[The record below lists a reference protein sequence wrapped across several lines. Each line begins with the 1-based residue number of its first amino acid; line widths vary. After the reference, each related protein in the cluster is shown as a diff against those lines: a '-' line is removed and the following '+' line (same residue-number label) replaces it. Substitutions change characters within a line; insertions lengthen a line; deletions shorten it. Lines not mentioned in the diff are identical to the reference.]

1 MDDGTFRWAVADP
14 SLIVD
19 LLGTLRLEH
28 GELVDQL
35 ADERRCEAW
44 LGRRLPHL
52 GSGSPS
58 PGPLVGLRER
68 ARVLFTAAVDG
79 ERLPA
84 DVVTD
89 LSRRAARAPVTLAA
103 RIRPDGSPVV
113 ERVSRGSPGAA
124 VEAEFARSA
133 LALLGGP
140 DSHLLRRCRAPEC
153 ILFFLQQ
160 DPRQHWCSAGCGNR
174 ARVARHRAR
183 RKP

>member
-1 MDDGTFRWAVADP
+1 MEDGNPRWAVADP
-14 SLIVD
+14 RLIVD

-35 ADERRCEAW
+35 ADERRCGAW
-44 LGRRLPHL
+44 LRQRLPHL
-52 GSGSPS
+52 EPGSASRR
-58 PGPLVGLRER
+58 PLVGLRER
-68 ARVLFTAAVDG
+68 ARTLLTAAVDG
-79 ERLPA
+79 DRLPA

-103 RIRPDGSPVV
+103 RIRPDGSPSV
-113 ERVSRGSPGAA
+113 ERVSRGDPGAA
-124 VEAEFARSA
+124 MEAEFARSA
-133 LALLGGP
+133 LALLDGP
-140 DSHLLRRCRAPEC
+140 DSRLLRRCRAPEC

-183 RKP
+183 QKP